1 MAHSALTDLSR
12 GRFITLEGGE
22 GAGKSTLARGLAE
35 TLRARDIEVVV
46 TREPGGAPGADAIRA
61 LLVQGEAGRWS
72 AMEEALLFAAARL
85 NHLTHTVRPAL
96 ARGAWVI
103 CDRYYDSTRAYQV
116 AAGGL
121 DPGALDTL
129 NALIQAP
136 APDLTLILDLDPNAG
151 LARSRGAHVGED
163 RFEKK
168 TADFHTRVRAE
179 FLAIAAREPGRCTI
193 VDASQSSEAVQAQ
206 ALAALEK
213 IAAVRS

>member
-1 MAHSALTDLSR
+1 MTHSALTDMPR

-35 TLRARDIEVVV
+35 SLRSRGHEVVV

-96 ARGAWVI
+96 ARGAWII

-121 DPGALDTL
+121 NPDALDVLNTL
-129 NALIQAP
+129 IEAP
-136 APDLTLILDLDPNAG
+136 SPDLTLILDLDPSAG

-163 RFEKK
+163 RFERKS
-168 TADFHTRVRAE
+168 AEFHARVRAE
-179 FLAIAAREPGRCTI
+179 FLAIAAREPGRCAI
-193 VDASQSSEAVQAQ
+193 VDASQPPEAVHAQ

-213 IAAVRS
+213 FAAVRA